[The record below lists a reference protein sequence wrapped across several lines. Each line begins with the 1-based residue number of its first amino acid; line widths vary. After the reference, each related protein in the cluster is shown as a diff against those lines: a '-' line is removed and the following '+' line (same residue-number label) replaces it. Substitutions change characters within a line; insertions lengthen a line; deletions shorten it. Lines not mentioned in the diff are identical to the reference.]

1 MFGRTIL
8 RSMVNVQLTA
18 RDCETRTAFD
28 PGQQCRYPPEIWVA
42 LAALTGVSGFM
53 KAMSDVKT
61 SHNQT
66 DRLIKTRDTTLLL
79 YKRIVITL

>member
-1 MFGRTIL
+1 MSNSLLGIVKHEL
-8 RSMVNVQLTA
+8 HLIQGS
-18 RDCETRTAFD
+18 
-28 PGQQCRYPPEIWVA
+28 QCRPPPEIWVA

>member
-1 MFGRTIL
+1 MSNSLLGIVKHELHLIQGSQF
-8 RSMVNVQLTA
+8 
-18 RDCETRTAFD
+18 
-28 PGQQCRYPPEIWVA
+28 RYPPEIWVA